1 MRKRETVCSCEVVM
15 EPSLSQALHLLNGD
29 TTNNRIKQGKVVDTS
44 LKEGKKP
51 DQIIDELYLRCY
63 SRKPRE
69 AEKANLL
76 ASLDMSNPREGLEDV
91 FLGSTEFQGI
101 YFQSLNIALRNANNL
116 LDM

>member
-1 MRKRETVCSCEVVM
+1 M

-91 FLGSTEFQGI
+91 FWALLNSKEFI
-101 YFQSLNIALRNANNL
+101 FNH
-116 LDM
+116 